1 MSARPDP
8 ASSSLNTAPPQPKAP
23 LAFLGMCCGV
33 GVSTMYLS
41 QPLLPEIGGSLH
53 ADAAKAGLV
62 AVATQV
68 GYAAGLL
75 CCVPLGDIVERRG
88 LMTKLYAAV
97 AVALLLVAIAPN
109 LPLLLLASVA
119 AGALA
124 CVTHVALPIA
134 PDLAKPKERGKAIGI
149 VMTGLLLGVLLAR
162 TFAGWINDLVVY
174 LERGTHWTIPG
185 WRVVFLVAAVI
196 SAGFAPAI
204 QKLMPVLPPKRNL
217 RYADAMRSLW
227 TVFQEEPLLR
237 ESCLMGAL
245 VFGSFSVFWNTLAF
259 LLQTHGLGAGVAGSF
274 GLVGAAGALMAS
286 FAGKLSDRR
295 GPRYVMSMAL
305 VILIV
310 SYACIYGAE
319 RFTDYQQH
327 TAHFHVW
334 LYLALLSFA
343 VIIMDVGAQA
353 SQIANQ
359 TRIFALRPDARSRI
373 NTVYMVS
380 YFTGAAVSSALS
392 TLAWQHYGVNGTCA
406 LEVLLVA
413 LAVIRH
419 VTGIKQIYRRP
430 ASLPDAEPAMFEM

>member
-1 MSARPDP
+1 
-8 ASSSLNTAPPQPKAP
+8 
-23 LAFLGMCCGV
+23 MCCGV
-33 GVSTMYLS
+33 GVSSMYLS
-41 QPLLPEIGGSLH
+41 QPLLPAIGASFH
-53 ADAAKAGLV
+53 VTAAGAGLV

-68 GYAAGLL
+68 GYAGGLL

-88 LMTKLYAAV
+88 LMTRLYAAV
-97 AVALLLVAIAPN
+97 AVALVLVAIAPT
-109 LPLLLLASVA
+109 LPLLVLASLA

-174 LERGTHWTIPG
+174 LSLDVKWHIAG
-185 WRVVFLVAAVI
+185 WRVVFLVAALI
-196 SAGFAPAI
+196 SACFAPAI
-204 QKLMPVLPPKRNL
+204 QRLMPVLPPKQHL
-217 RYADAMRSLW
+217 RYSDAMRSLW
-227 TVFQEEPLLR
+227 TVFQEEPVLR

-305 VILIV
+305 AILAV

-319 RFTDYQQH
+319 RFAMHQAH
-327 TAHFHVW
+327 TAHLQVW
-334 LYLALLSFA
+334 LYLALLAFA

-380 YFTGAAVSSALS
+380 YFTGAAISSALS
-392 TLAWQHYGVNGTCA
+392 TLAWQHFGVNGTCG
-406 LEVLLVA
+406 LSVLLVA
-413 LAVIRH
+413 LAVVRH
-419 VTGIKQIYRRP
+419 ATGEKGIYRRP
-430 ASLPDAEPAMFEM
+430 VSVPDAEPAMFEM

>member
-1 MSARPDP
+1 MSERSKSQPIVTTP
-8 ASSSLNTAPPQPKAP
+8 AQPKAP
-23 LAFLGMCCGV
+23 LAFLGLCCGV

-41 QPLLPEIGGSLH
+41 QPLLPEMGETFHVS
-53 ADAAKAGLV
+53 AAKAGLV

-97 AVALLLVAIAPN
+97 AVALLLVAIAPT
-109 LPLLLLASVA
+109 LPLLVLASLA

-162 TFAGWINDLVVY
+162 TFAGWINDAMVY
-174 LERGTHWTIPG
+174 LERGTHWKIAG
-185 WRVVFLVAAVI
+185 WRVVFLVAAVV

-204 QKLMPVLPPKRNL
+204 RRLMPVLPPKQKL

-227 TVFQEEPLLR
+227 TVFREEPLLR
-237 ESCLMGAL
+237 ESCLMGGL

-259 LLQTHGLGAGVAGSF
+259 LLEAHGLGAGVAGSF

-286 FAGKLSDRR
+286 FAGKMSDRR

-305 VILIV
+305 VILTV
-310 SYACIYGAE
+310 SYACVYGTE
-319 RFTDYQQH
+319 RFAAHQEH
-327 TAHFHVW
+327 TAHLNLWV
-334 LYLALLSFA
+334 YLILLSVA
-343 VIIMDVGAQA
+343 VLIMDVGAQA

-413 LAVIRH
+413 LAVLRH
-419 VTGIKQIYRRP
+419 VTGVKQIYRRP
-430 ASLPDAEPAMFEM
+430 LSVPDAEPAMFEM

>member
-1 MSARPDP
+1 M
-8 ASSSLNTAPPQPKAP
+8 
-23 LAFLGMCCGV
+23 
-33 GVSTMYLS
+33 GVSSMYLA
-41 QPLLPEIGGSLH
+41 QPLLPTIGQSFH
-53 ADAAKAGLV
+53 ASASQAGLV

-68 GYAAGLL
+68 GYAGGLL

-97 AVALLLVAIAPN
+97 AVALLLVAVAPT
-109 LPLLLLASVA
+109 LPLLVLASVA

-162 TFAGWINDLVVY
+162 TFAGWINDLVLY
-174 LERGTHWTIPG
+174 LTRNAAWKVSG
-185 WRVVFLVAAVI
+185 WRVVFLVAAVV
-196 SAGFAPAI
+196 SACFAPAI
-204 QKLMPVLPPKRNL
+204 RRLMPVLPPKQHL

-227 TVFQEEPLLR
+227 TVFREEPLLR
-237 ESCLMGAL
+237 ESSLMGAL

-259 LLQTHGLGAGVAGSF
+259 VLQTHGLGAGVAGSF
-274 GLVGAAGALMAS
+274 GLVGAAGALMAA

-305 VILIV
+305 AVLAV
-310 SYACIYGAE
+310 SYGCIYGTERLAE
-319 RFTDYQQH
+319 HQEH
-327 TAHFHVW
+327 TAHLHVW
-334 LYLALLSFA
+334 LYLGLLALA

-359 TRIFALRPDARSRI
+359 TRIFALRPDARSRV

-380 YFTGAAVSSALS
+380 YFTGAAISSALS
-392 TLAWQHYGVNGTCA
+392 TLAWQHYGVNGTCG
-406 LEVLLVA
+406 LSVVLIA
-413 LAVIRH
+413 LAVMRH
-419 VTGIKQIYRRP
+419 VTGQKQLYRRP
-430 ASLPDAEPAMFEM
+430 ASIPDAEPVMFEM